1 MTDSSRPGTPDAAP
15 TAPVDAPGST
25 PTSPAPRELSFPE
38 HLPVAERRAEIM
50 AAIRDHQVVIVAG
63 ETGSGKT
70 TQLPKMCLALG
81 LGDAGTIGHTQPR
94 RLAARSVAER
104 IAEEIGEPI
113 GQTVGYQVRFTAQT
127 SKQTRVK
134 VMTDGILLAEIPHDP
149 LLKRYS
155 VIIIDEAHERS
166 LNIDFLLGYL
176 RQLLPQRPDLKVIIT
191 SATIDPESFARH
203 FGRPATDAERAE
215 RVADGVPEEEAAVVP
230 APVIEVSGRT
240 FPVEI
245 RYRPLT
251 DEPSPDD
258 PDDDADDAAET
269 RDPLDAIG
277 DAVLELAAEPAGD
290 ILVFLPGEREIRDAA
305 DHLAGVVAGSKRL
318 AGTEILPLFGRLSMA
333 EQHRVFG
340 RAASGVRRRI
350 VLATNVAETSL
361 TVPGIKYV
369 IDTGTARISRYS
381 NRTKVQRLPIERVSQ
396 ASANQRSGRSGRTS
410 DGIAIRLYS
419 QEDFL
424 SRPEFTDPEI
434 LRTSLASVILQ
445 MMSLGVART
454 PADVKD
460 FPFLQPPDGRQVTDG
475 ATALTE
481 LGALAAK
488 AGTITPIGRRL
499 ARLPVDPRLGRMILE
514 SGERGCVRE
523 VMVIAAALTIQD
535 PRERPTEQREAADE
549 MHRRFADENSDFSA
563 ILRLWAHLRE
573 QQKELSGSQFRKMC
587 RREHLNWLRVHEWQD
602 LVQQLRQIAKDVGVT
617 VQAGPVDPVG
627 QHEAVHKS
635 LLTGLLSQIG
645 SYDER
650 RREYAGARGTRFAV
664 FPGSALFKKRHPFV
678 MAAELVETSRLWAR
692 SVARIEPEWAEEVA
706 GDLVKRTYNE
716 PHWSRR
722 AGSVVAQEKVT
733 LFGVTLV
740 PDRSVRF
747 GRIDPELSRELFIRH
762 ALVEGDWRT
771 RHHFFARNR
780 RALEEVE
787 ALETRLRRRD
797 LRVGDEDLFAFYDAR
812 VPANVVSER
821 HFDAWWKKARQEQ
834 PGLLDLDVDAL
845 LTQDAEDLDTDA
857 FPTTFRYPLP
867 GGDVDLDL
875 EYTFDPTGASGTD
888 GVTVAV
894 PVLLLNQVAPSPF
907 AWLVPGLRVELVTA
921 LIKALPKAVRRNL
934 VPAPDVA
941 RQLVADLAEHADP
954 LTDDLPAALSA
965 AVRRVRGIVVEPEL
979 WASDAVPP
987 HLRMDYRVVD
997 ARGAVMGAGQDLPA
1011 LQSRL
1016 AQANRS
1022 AIAARLAGTDDP
1034 VNARPGPRQDGRG
1047 SDRGGADGR
1056 DGGRGRRGQGK
1067 GRQGAESSAQAAGHG
1082 DGAPSSSAP
1091 DAGRAAPA
1099 FAERHGLTTWS
1110 VGTVP
1115 RKITTEAG
1123 GRGPA
1128 ITGYPALVPE
1138 TTPEGRPAAGLTVAR
1153 SAEDQAAWH
1162 RAGVI
1167 RLLLAALPSPQ
1178 RYVLDHLD
1186 NREKLAF
1193 TQNPH
1198 GSVDSL
1204 VADCTQAAVD
1214 RLVGPE
1220 LPFSEAEFR
1229 ALFDRVRADLIDTVF
1244 AVTKLVEQVLSRA
1257 AEVRRRLR
1265 GSVSLATAP
1274 AKSDVKAHL
1283 EQLVFPGFAATT
1295 GWEQLQHLPRYVQG
1309 MLTRLDRLD
1318 AGGHLQR
1325 DGQAMAVVQRLE
1337 DDFDAAVA
1345 AHRARFAG
1353 TPVPAELE
1361 RVRWL
1366 IEELRV
1372 SFFAQE
1378 LGTAV
1383 SVSEKRVRQALAA
1396 AARA

>member
-1 MTDSSRPGTPDAAP
+1 M
-15 TAPVDAPGST
+15 
-25 PTSPAPRELSFPE
+25 
-38 HLPVAERRAEIM
+38 AERREEIM
-50 AAIRDHQVVIVAG
+50 AAIAEHQVVIVAG

-81 LGDAGTIGHTQPR
+81 LGEAGTIGHTQPR

-134 VMTDGILLAEIPHDP
+134 VMTDGILLAEIPRDP
-149 LLKRYS
+149 LLRRYS

-176 RQLLPQRPDLKVIIT
+176 KRLLPQRPDLKLIIT

-203 FGRPATDAERAE
+203 FGRPLAEGEEHEDAVE
-215 RVADGVPEEEAAVVP
+215 GVEGPVVP

-245 RYRPLT
+245 RYRPLAE
-251 DEPSPDD
+251 EPSPED

-305 DHLAGVVAGSKRL
+305 DHLSGVVAGSKRL

-340 RAASGVRRRI
+340 RAGAGVRRRI

-381 NRTKVQRLPIERVSQ
+381 HRTKVQRLPIERISQ
-396 ASANQRSGRSGRTS
+396 ASAAQRSGRSGRTS

-419 QEDFL
+419 EEDFA
-424 SRPEFTDPEI
+424 SRPAFTDPEI

-445 MMSLGVART
+445 MMSLGVAST
-454 PADVKD
+454 PADVRD

-475 ATALTE
+475 AALLTE
-481 LGALAAK
+481 LGALATATSP
-488 AGTITPIGRRL
+488 AERGGRAPAVGSITQIGRRL

-514 SGERGCVRE
+514 AGERDCVLE
-523 VMVIAAALTIQD
+523 VMVIAAGLTIQD
-535 PRERPTEQREAADE
+535 PRERPVERREAADE
-549 MHRRFADENSDFSA
+549 MHRRFADENSDFTA
-563 ILRLWAHLRE
+563 TLNLWAYLRE

-587 RREHLNWLRVHEWQD
+587 RREHINWLRVHEWQD
-602 LVQQLRQIAKDVGVT
+602 LVQQLRQLAKEVGIT
-617 VQAGPVDPVG
+617 VNTGPVDPVG
-627 QHEAVHKS
+627 RHEAVHKA
-635 LLTGLLSQIG
+635 LLTGMLSQIG

-650 RREYAGARGTRFAV
+650 RREYAGPRGTRFAV

-692 SVARIEPEWAEEVA
+692 SVARIEPEWIEEVA

-716 PHWSRR
+716 PHWSRS
-722 AGSVVAQEKVT
+722 AGSVVALEKVT
-733 LFGVTLV
+733 LFGVTV
-740 PDRSVRF
+740 IPERSVRY

-780 RALEEVE
+780 AALEEVD
-787 ALETRLRRRD
+787 ALESRLRRRD
-797 LRVGDEDLFAFYDAR
+797 LRVGDEDLFAFYAER
-812 VPANVVSER
+812 IPAHVVSER
-821 HFDAWWKKARQEQ
+821 HFDSWWKKARQDS
-834 PGLLDLDVDAL
+834 PTLLDLDVEAL
-845 LTQDAEDLDTDA
+845 LTQDAAELDTDA
-857 FPTTFRYPLP
+857 FPTVFRYPLT
-867 GGDVDLDL
+867 GGEVELDL

-894 PVLLLNQVAPSPF
+894 PVLLLNQVDPAPF

-941 RQLVADLAEHADP
+941 KQLVADLDAHADP
-954 LTDDLPAALSA
+954 LRDELAAALSA
-965 AVRRVRGIVVEPEL
+965 AVRRVRGIVVEPGL
-979 WASDAVPP
+979 WTLDAVPA

-1034 VNARPGPRQDGRG
+1034 STAVPGP
-1047 SDRGGADGR
+1047 
-1056 DGGRGRRGQGK
+1056 RGRRGRGRGRG
-1067 GRQGAESSAQAAGHG
+1067 GRQGAGQDPART
-1082 DGAPSSSAP
+1082 PSSGGSPAAASP
-1091 DAGRAAPA
+1091 VADTPGGGAPA
-1099 FAERHGLTTWS
+1099 FAEQHGLTAWT
-1110 VGTVP
+1110 VGTLP
-1115 RKITTEAG
+1115 RSITTESG

-1128 ITGYPALVPE
+1128 ITGYPTLVPE
-1138 TTPEGRPAAGLTVAR
+1138 TTPAGGPAAGLTVAR

-1167 RLLLAALPSPQ
+1167 QLLMATLPSPQ

-1186 NREKLAF
+1186 NREKLTF

-1204 VADCTQAAVD
+1204 VADCSRAAVD
-1214 RLVGPE
+1214 RLLGTE
-1220 LPFSEAEFR
+1220 LPFTEAEFR

-1244 AVTKLVEQVLSRA
+1244 AVTRLVEQVLSRA
-1257 AEVRRRLR
+1257 AEVRRRLK
-1265 GSVSLATAP
+1265 GAVSLALAP
-1274 AKSDVKAHL
+1274 ALSDVKAHL
-1283 EQLVFPGFAATT
+1283 EQLVFPGFVAAT
-1295 GWEQLQHLPRYVQG
+1295 GWERLQHLPRYVQG
-1309 MLTRLDRLD
+1309 MLVRLDRLD

-1325 DGQAMAVVQRLE
+1325 DGLDMAVVQRLE
-1337 DDFDAAVA
+1337 DEFDAAVT
-1345 AHRARFAG
+1345 AHRARFPG

-1361 RVRWL
+1361 GVRWL
-1366 IEELRV
+1366 VEELRV

-1383 SVSEKRVRQALAA
+1383 SVSEKRVRQALARA
-1396 AARA
+1396 KAARA